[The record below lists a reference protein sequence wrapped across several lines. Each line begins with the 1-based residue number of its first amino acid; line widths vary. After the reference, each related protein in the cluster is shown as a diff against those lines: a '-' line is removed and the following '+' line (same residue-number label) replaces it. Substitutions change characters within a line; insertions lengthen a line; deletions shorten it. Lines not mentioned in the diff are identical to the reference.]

1 MSLEALP
8 TELDLRIIGF
18 LDTKHKSALSRVS
31 KYYRDVAE
39 PLLYERV
46 QLWGHDDHR
55 VRQLLLTLLQRK
67 DLRHLV
73 KEFCLWHSRSAPI
86 PLLPRLDKVPISPDG
101 YHLNELFWSHITEIK

>member
-73 KEFCLWHSRSAPI
+73 KEFCCGYEEKPITCWCSRATTSLI
-86 PLLPRLDKVPISPDG
+86 KCLLPQL
-101 YHLNELFWSHITEIK
+101 YHRYVM